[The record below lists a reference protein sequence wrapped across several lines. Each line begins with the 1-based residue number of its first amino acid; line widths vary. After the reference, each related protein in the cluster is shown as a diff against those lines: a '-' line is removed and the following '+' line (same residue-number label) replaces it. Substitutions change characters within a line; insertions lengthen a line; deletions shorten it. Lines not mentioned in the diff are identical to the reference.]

1 MWKFGSGEGKGGD
14 GGEKQERGMFGD
26 MMGKMKS
33 SAEKFTVSHSR
44 SIGPKFRI
52 SPVDANVAPRAAAKP
67 RAAILLK
74 SLKVVNLGAF
84 STR

>member
-44 SIGPKFRI
+44 SIGPKTSDIASRC
-52 SPVDANVAPRAAAKP
+52 
-67 RAAILLK
+67 
-74 SLKVVNLGAF
+74 
-84 STR
+84 